1 MRRRTQ
7 TAADADSAWGDGGGN
22 GHLAKLGYGA
32 WAPGISADVLGGF
45 VERLDEYETTLAG
58 YAQDGNTTAL
68 RQISENLAYAAGSA
82 IAARAKSRAPKAGR
96 RATFG

>member
-1 MRRRTQ
+1 MRILYGVVEEGMGF
-7 TAADADSAWGDGGGN
+7 A
-22 GHLAKLGYGA
+22 GHG
-32 WAPGISADVLGGF
+32 
-45 VERLDEYETTLAG
+45 
-58 YAQDGNTTAL
+58 QDGNTTAL